1 MDPEGNDLPNKLNK
15 LDESDR
21 TSGSERRPTIGEESA
36 AETVDTATPSINTVD
51 LLTQKR
57 KEEAAA
63 SVE

>member
-1 MDPEGNDLPNKLNK
+1 MDPEGNDLPNKLHK